1 MEKRSRIIER
11 RNPAAPAETPTRRQ
25 ILASAAVALG
35 ALALTSGTVWA
46 AAEEEISHTAE
57 SIHQEAVFKANRKR
71 VYEALTDTKQFDKI
85 IKLSPEM
92 QAGKSFGTTPT
103 AISREVGGA
112 FSIFG
117 GHIIGRQIEL
127 VPNQRIVQAW
137 RVVDW
142 DPGVYSIAK
151 FELVEQ
157 GTGTKLVFDHTGFPK
172 GQAEHLAEGWKSH
185 YWDSLDK
192 FLA

>member
-11 RNPAAPAETPTRRQ
+11 SSPAAPAETPTRRQ
-25 ILASAAVALG
+25 ILASAAVALA
-35 ALALTSGTVWA
+35 ALALTSVPVWA

-127 VPNQRIVQAW
+127 VPDQRIVQAW

-151 FELVEQ
+151 FELLEQ

-172 GQAEHLAEGWKSH
+172 GDAEHLAQGWKSH
-185 YWDSLDK
+185 YWDSIDK